1 MESERARALT
11 GGQKSPVQRQGIR
24 ETSGLRQ
31 DSFSRPVRLCGSY
44 SIAQRN
50 REIGI
55 RIALGATQRGV
66 IWMALRETLPMVLT
80 GLAGGSFLALVTTRF
95 LSTFIFGLT
104 ATDPE
109 TIALAIMLL
118 IFAAGLATYLP
129 ARRAARVD
137 PTVLCGTNKHQDQS

>member
-1 MESERARALT
+1 M
-11 GGQKSPVQRQGIR
+11 
-24 ETSGLRQ
+24 
-31 DSFSRPVRLCGSY
+31 RLCSFFGVLAVLLACIGLYGVLSY

-55 RIALGATQRGV
+55 RIALGATRRGV

-95 LSTFIFGLT
+95 LSTLIFGLT

-118 IFAAGLATYLP
+118 IFAAGVATHLP
-129 ARRAARVD
+129 ARRAGPGGATAVTR
-137 PTVLCGTNKHQDQS
+137 